1 VNGLSPIDWQGMG
14 IPVGKLALYTAL
26 GGIRPSSVHD
36 LFHSFFLVVRLRC
49 VEEMGHLSVVF
60 FPLLLVGLRFFL
72 RGASMNKNA
81 LHSYT
86 AEGMYIHVYI
96 EVGGRVLLLLQ
107 TLPVAIDVG
116 TNTESLLNNPF
127 YIGLRQK
134 RATGTV
140 SSSNCVPVPMP
151 SSTSNY

>member
-1 VNGLSPIDWQGMG
+1 
-14 IPVGKLALYTAL
+14 
-26 GGIRPSSVHD
+26 
-36 LFHSFFLVVRLRC
+36 
-49 VEEMGHLSVVF
+49 
-60 FPLLLVGLRFFL
+60 
-72 RGASMNKNA
+72 MNKNTS
-81 LHSYT
+81 HSYT
-86 AEGMYIHVYI
+86 AEGMYIHIYI
-96 EVGGRVLLLLQ
+96 EVGGWVLLLLQ

-151 SSTSNY
+151 SSFPIIIRIHTIIGAIFFRSFIQLATFDQLTICLLHELFHSPPTD

>member
-1 VNGLSPIDWQGMG
+1 
-14 IPVGKLALYTAL
+14 VGKLALYTAL
-26 GGIRPSSVHD
+26 GGIRPSS
-36 LFHSFFLVVRLRC
+36 
-49 VEEMGHLSVVF
+49 
-60 FPLLLVGLRFFL
+60 
-72 RGASMNKNA
+72 
-81 LHSYT
+81 
-86 AEGMYIHVYI
+86 
-96 EVGGRVLLLLQ
+96 

-151 SSTSNY
+151 SITSSNY